1 MKRYRISKNMIV
13 NKTDSIYKVIKKINE
28 SSFYFQLVVE
38 KDKLLGTVSDGDIRR
53 ALLLGL
59 NLNDM
64 VKNCM
69 NSKPI
74 VGYLN
79 KPANFK
85 SLMKTIASARKF
97 LPVLDINKNLK
108 YIILDEEI
116 IINKVALIMAGGF
129 GKRFGKVTK
138 KNSKPLLKL
147 LINLC

>member
-13 NKTDSIYKVIKKINE
+13 NKTDSIYKVIKINE

-38 KDKLLGTVSDGDIRR
+38 KDKLLGTVSDGDIE

-108 YIILDEEI
+108 YIILDEI

-138 KNSKPLLKL
+138 KFQTTLKL